1 MKRAKAIQFFP
12 LSFVVFPSP
21 NLLGLKLNYNLNLKK
36 NENDEKIIFTKKEE
50 EGLEIMIGLP
60 PLKRMMAWLFIIGIM
75 LRWISII
82 KLMDILDGIF
92 KKTIEETETQ
102 KKWFIFLIQ
111 ILILL
116 NTNNYKN

>member
-1 MKRAKAIQFFP
+1 
-12 LSFVVFPSP
+12 
-21 NLLGLKLNYNLNLKK
+21 
-36 NENDEKIIFTKKEE
+36 
-50 EGLEIMIGLP
+50 MIGLP

-75 LRWISII
+75 LPWISII

-92 KKTIEETETQ
+92 KKTIEEAKTQ
-102 KKWFIFLIQ
+102 KKKWFIFLIQ

>member
-1 MKRAKAIQFFP
+1 
-12 LSFVVFPSP
+12 
-21 NLLGLKLNYNLNLKK
+21 
-36 NENDEKIIFTKKEE
+36 
-50 EGLEIMIGLP
+50 MIGLP

-92 KKTIEETETQ
+92 KKTIEEAETQ
-102 KKWFIFLIQ
+102 KKKWFIFLIQ

>member
-1 MKRAKAIQFFP
+1 MKR
-12 LSFVVFPSP
+12 
-21 NLLGLKLNYNLNLKK
+21 
-36 NENDEKIIFTKKEE
+36 DEKGRFAKKEE

-92 KKTIEETETQ
+92 KKTIEEAETQ
-102 KKWFIFLIQ
+102 KKMVYFLNPNSCFIKHQ
-111 ILILL
+111 
-116 NTNNYKN
+116 